1 MSSPAVSS
9 HQREPLVRQTFGS
22 STPTDVTPTVMIPPR
37 SVESA
42 PPTPQRAGA
51 ALIEALQNLPDKN
64 LKFVSSE
71 MVGDTLEI
79 KVTSK
84 RPNPPICPYCNTP
97 SDSVHSHYTRVLQ
110 DVPAAGIK
118 VKWLLYNVKYRC
130 LNTDCAHTTFAETF
144 DFYDTKATVTKR
156 LKAEIIR
163 IGNTMDSVSAANY
176 LREHTAVVSKSTICT
191 LLKAAG
197 TGKRRGNSSE

>member
-1 MSSPAVSS
+1 MTTVTKAAPT
-9 HQREPLVRQTFGS
+9 RE
-22 STPTDVTPTVMIPPR
+22 
-37 SVESA
+37 
-42 PPTPQRAGA
+42 RAGA
-51 ALIEALQNLPDKN
+51 ALIEALRTLPDKN

-84 RPNPPICPYCNTP
+84 QTKPTCPYCGTP

-110 DVPAAGIK
+110 DLPSWGIK
-118 VKWLLYNVKYRC
+118 VKLLLYNVKYRC
-130 LNTDCAHTTFAETF
+130 LNTNCAHTTFAETF
-144 DFYDTKATVTKR
+144 DFYDPQATVTKR

-163 IGNTMDSVSAANY
+163 VGNTMDSVSAANY

-191 LLKAAG
+191 LLKEAG
-197 TGKRRGNSSE
+197 TGKRPKARGGTVE

>member
-1 MSSPAVSS
+1 
-9 HQREPLVRQTFGS
+9 
-22 STPTDVTPTVMIPPR
+22 MIPPR
-37 SVESA
+37 PVEKAASVTQVTVVTKVTDAAHAA
-42 PPTPQRAGA
+42 PTRERAGA
-51 ALIEALQNLPDKN
+51 ALIEALRTLPDKN

-71 MVGDTLEI
+71 MVGDILEI

-84 RPNPPICPYCNTP
+84 RLAPTCPYCGTS

-110 DVPAAGIK
+110 DLPAWGIK
-118 VKWLLYNVKYRC
+118 IKLLLHNVKYRC

-144 DFYDTKATVTKR
+144 DFYDPQATITKR

-163 IGNTMDSVSAANY
+163 IGSTMDSVSAANY

-197 TGKRRGNSSE
+197 AGKRPKAHGAA